1 MPQLGSVAAD
11 AGEQGHELNQWKYQ
25 QSPQTCTDVN
35 RVGQGAQ
42 VKHEGDFSQHQCHSK
57 NFLNQFILRE
67 LSGARAAY
75 QRVAMISSFKAEALP
90 S

>member
-1 MPQLGSVAAD
+1 MPQLGSVPAG

-25 QSPQTCTDVN
+25 QSPQTCTEVN
-35 RVGQGAQ
+35 GVGQGAQ
-42 VKHEGDFSQHQCHSK
+42 VKHEGDFLQHQCHSK

-67 LSGARAAY
+67 LSRARAAY
-75 QRVAMISSFKAEALP
+75 QRVATISSFKAEALP